1 MRARA
6 WAWVG
11 PLLAMIAVAGIGTWL
26 DRALAEALREDLRT
40 QLEALRD
47 TGVVALEAWMEG
59 RGALATSIA
68 EDPGI
73 VALTADLRRG
83 APAERALAV
92 AHIRERLAE
101 EMRHLAL
108 SGFLIL
114 GPDGR
119 PLAAS
124 ADRLVEADPSPARAW
139 LDRARGGE
147 TVISSPFP
155 VAGVGAVMI
164 AAAPLRD
171 PAGLSPA
178 ILVLLLPV
186 EAFTAVLRTARV
198 GASGETY
205 AFNSQGLLLS
215 HSRFDDDLR
224 AAGLLPGGA
233 ADAVLGL
240 EIRDPGVNVVKD
252 SSARRD
258 PSPPLTRMALSA
270 VRGETGVDVDG
281 YPDYRGV
288 PVAGAWTWLARR
300 GIGIATELDLA
311 EAQRTSLL
319 VRNGFRAIVGLLLAT
334 AAAGALAGA
343 SRRHWRRRAEEGAV
357 LGPYEIERPL
367 GEGGMGKVYLA
378 RHALLQR
385 PTAVKV
391 LRADRLSPEML
402 SRFENE
408 VRLTAGLTHP
418 NTIAVYDF
426 GRDADESF
434 YYAMEYVDGLTLGRL
449 VDLSGPLPCG
459 RVISILA
466 QAAGSLAEAH
476 GLGLA
481 HRDIKPSN
489 IMLAA
494 RGGLHDVV
502 KVLDFGLARAPA
514 RGGIHGSAGSS
525 LVGTPL
531 FLSPELILDG
541 AAAGPS
547 SDIYQLGAV
556 GYFLLTGSAPFH
568 GTSLEEICALHLEAH
583 VELPDQRLGRAVT
596 RDLADLLLA
605 CLAKAPADRP
615 PTAAALAEALRACAD
630 AGTWTEEDARRWWET
645 LAGDVPPQA
654 ASLSAAPPAAERSDV
669 AEQRRS

>member
-1 MRARA
+1 MKARA
-6 WAWVG
+6 WAWAG
-11 PLLAMIAVAGIGTWL
+11 PLLAVIAVAGIGTWL
-26 DRALAEALREDLRT
+26 DRKLAATLREDLQT

-47 TGVVALEAWMEG
+47 TGVTALEAWMEG
-59 RGALATSIA
+59 RSALVASIA
-68 EDPGI
+68 EEPGI

-83 APAERALAV
+83 APAERTLAV
-92 AHIRERLAE
+92 ARIRERLAE
-101 EMRHLAL
+101 EMRHLSL

-114 GPDGR
+114 GPDER

-124 ADRLVEADPSPARAW
+124 SDRLFAADPSPARSW
-139 LDRARGGE
+139 LARARAGE
-147 TVISSPFP
+147 TVISAPFA
-155 VAGVGAVMI
+155 VEGVGAVMI
-164 AAAPLRD
+164 AAAPVRD
-171 PAGLSPA
+171 PAGLGPA
-178 ILVLLLPV
+178 TLVLLLPV
-186 EAFTAVLRTARV
+186 ESFTAVLRTARL

-205 AFNSQGLLLS
+205 AFDRAGLLLS

-224 AAGLLPGGA
+224 AAGLLAPDA
-233 ADAVLGL
+233 ADAVLGI
-240 EIRDPGVNVVKD
+240 EIRDPGVNLVKD
-252 SSARRD
+252 KTGPRD
-258 PSPPLTRMALSA
+258 PSPPLTRMAQSA

-281 YPDYRGV
+281 YTDYRGV
-288 PVAGAWTWLARR
+288 PVAGAWTWLAQR

-311 EAQRTSLL
+311 EAQRTPLL
-319 VRNGFRAIVGLLLAT
+319 VRNGFRVIVGLLLVT
-334 AAAGALAGA
+334 AAAGAFAGA
-343 SRRHWRRRAEEGAV
+343 SRRHWRRRAAEGRA
-357 LGPYEIERPL
+357 LGPYRIERPL

-391 LRADRLSPEML
+391 LRADRLSPEL
-402 SRFENE
+402 LARFETE

-426 GRDADESF
+426 GRDPDENF
-434 YYAMEYVDGLTLGRL
+434 YYAMEYVDGLTLARL
-449 VDLSGPLPCG
+449 VDLAGPLASG

-489 IMLAA
+489 IMLAT

-514 RGGIHGSAGSS
+514 RGSIHGSAGSS

-541 AAAGPS
+541 ASAGPA

-583 VELPDQRLGRAVT
+583 AEPPDQRLGRPVA
-596 RDLADLLLA
+596 RDLAELLLA
-605 CLAKAPADRP
+605 CLAKNPAGRP
-615 PTAAALAEALRACAD
+615 ASAMALRADLRACAD
-630 AGTWTEEDARRWWET
+630 AGRWTEEDARRWWEALGT
-645 LAGDVPPQA
+645 DVPP
-654 ASLSAAPPAAERSDV
+654 SAAPPHSAIIPTTA
-669 AEQRRS
+669 